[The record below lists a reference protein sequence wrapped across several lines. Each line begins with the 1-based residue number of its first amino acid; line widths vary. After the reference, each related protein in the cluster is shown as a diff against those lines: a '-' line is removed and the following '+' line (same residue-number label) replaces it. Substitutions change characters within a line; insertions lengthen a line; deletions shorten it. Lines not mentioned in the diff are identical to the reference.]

1 MFFAPLP
8 TLVSAA
14 TILCSAVAAQEQ
26 TQRLWPAAIPLA
38 VRSPYFSSW
47 MNPTVDTGPP
57 FMWASFWDGTRTL
70 GWANYVR
77 VDGATW
83 LWLGRYGNA
92 STIKEVE
99 ITPTRSIFTFQAGPM
114 EVKVTYLSPIEPADL
129 VSQSF
134 PFSYMSFEASS
145 TDGNPHAVEVYSDIS
160 GEWASG
166 INSNLIQWNL
176 TTTTASTYHTVL
188 RSTLQPMTETNNI
201 AEDSQV
207 YLGMSSRSGLTW
219 QTGTDTAL
227 RDSFSSTGQL
237 ANAQDPTFRAINGR
251 DWPVFAI
258 SANLGTITSTSSPV
272 VWCIG
277 LVRDPSIVA
286 WNGASSEDRHPY
298 FKTRYQDVSSA
309 IDAFLLNFPNARDRA
324 VALDEKLMGEAEK
337 VSDQYADLISF
348 ATRQTLG
355 GLEFTTSRVA
365 DGSYDPSDLQI
376 FMKDIG
382 SNGQTSRMN
391 PVEGI
396 YAAFP
401 ALLYLNST
409 WAYSIL
415 LPHLK
420 FHNGS
425 QDGTSFVAP
434 DLGSFPVSQSTS
446 HQDLRGVEDTSSM
459 LIMVYAHALYSG
471 NGSLIARYHPL
482 LKRWGDYLVNRT
494 MNPANQLTADG
505 GQAGTSVNL
514 MLKGIVGVQAI
525 SGISQALGDSAASQ
539 MYSDQAKNFI
549 TQWRDQAMND
559 GHLISDIGDPQSWGL
574 IYNTFADKLIRSN
587 LVGQDIYD
595 SQAAFYKQ
603 LAGDSTNLF
612 GLPLRSSGSDARS
625 DWTMLTASTIEDPS
639 TRDAFIAMVHS
650 RANYNGTLGAFPV
663 TYSAS
668 SGNVTRGI
676 ASPAQGAVYSLLS
689 LQLQP
694 QAIAIPATTPDVP
707 ANRPARGLSSGA
719 IAGVVISAVAAAA
732 SLIVAF
738 FLWRRIRNRS
748 ATSDSEEGGPAMTP
762 FVQVE
767 GYPSIPPLEV
777 AAAAPSNAS
786 SKRQQQQQWEQR
798 SQTPSSFVPPVSQ
811 EPTSLSAYSSSTNN
825 QLRDV
830 VEDLRREVELMRG
843 HTNYTYTEPPPEY

>member
-8 TLVSAA
+8 TLISAA

-114 EVKVTYLSPIEPADL
+114 EVKVTYLSPIE
-129 VSQSF
+129 
-134 PFSYMSFEASS
+134 
-145 TDGNPHAVEVYSDIS
+145 VE
-160 GEWASG
+160 EWASG

-237 ANAQDPTFRAINGR
+237 ANTQDPTFRAINGR

-382 SNGQTSRMN
+382 SNG
-391 PVEGI
+391 
-396 YAAFP
+396 
-401 ALLYLNST
+401 
-409 WAYSIL
+409 
-415 LPHLK
+415 
-420 FHNGS
+420 
-425 QDGTSFVAP
+425 
-434 DLGSFPVSQSTS
+434 
-446 HQDLRGVEDTSSM
+446 
-459 LIMVYAHALYSG
+459 
-471 NGSLIARYHPL
+471 
-482 LKRWGDYLVNRT
+482 
-494 MNPANQLTADG
+494 LTADG

-549 TQWRDQAMND
+549 TQWRDQATNG
-559 GHLISDIGDPQSWGL
+559 GHLVSDIGDPQSWGL

-587 LVGQDIYD
+587 FVGQDIYD

-612 GLPLRSSGSDARS
+612 GLPLRSSSSDARS
-625 DWTMLTASTIEDPS
+625 DWTMFTASTIEDPS
-639 TRDAFIAMVHS
+639 TRDAFISMVHS

-676 ASPAQGAVYSLLS
+676 AR
-689 LQLQP
+689 LQP

-762 FVQVE
+762 FTQVE

>member
-77 VDGATW
+77 VDGTTW

-92 STIKEVE
+92 STIKGVE

-258 SANLGTITSTSSPV
+258 SANLGTIASTSSPV

-309 IDAFLLNFPNARDRA
+309 IDAFLLDFPNARDRA

-382 SNGQTSRMN
+382 SNG
-391 PVEGI
+391 
-396 YAAFP
+396 
-401 ALLYLNST
+401 
-409 WAYSIL
+409 
-415 LPHLK
+415 
-420 FHNGS
+420 
-425 QDGTSFVAP
+425 
-434 DLGSFPVSQSTS
+434 
-446 HQDLRGVEDTSSM
+446 
-459 LIMVYAHALYSG
+459 
-471 NGSLIARYHPL
+471 
-482 LKRWGDYLVNRT
+482 
-494 MNPANQLTADG
+494 LTADG